1 MSAPALSVAPLE
13 SSPEVPRSRV
23 GPLVLAAPIIGVA
36 LTICA
41 LAILAYEAS
50 PIKGTTWVALAAVA
64 GTFGLLLAGWGLI
77 TRARGESTR
86 YSNYAQ
92 EVELQNGDL
101 WRNSRELAA
110 AKEEADTIL
119 EHVRAHLMLI
129 DSSYLIQSRYSN
141 ELETVFRQTELGN
154 ENFLNV
160 LQRLLSERMFKTSRD
175 YLALLFDPSKK
186 ERTILKINPLDE
198 VEVSVESQTGS
209 TTLRYLSFGF
219 RRIVQNDVIT
229 RVLISVEDVTERA
242 VRERQL
248 RDSEQQKVKQFE
260 LLIGIIHVDP
270 ASLDGFVTSTQ
281 DQLAIVDEALKVSD
295 FASATVGQTALLRQR
310 LDLVAQRVHNIKGN
324 ATLLGLDHFERKA
337 AEFEQKIFDL
347 KNRPALGG
355 DDFLAVVIG
364 LADFRSDIDD
374 LQTLR
379 GKLAGI
385 QRAARIR
392 KEGGD
397 DLVASVS
404 QLAKQ
409 LGQRLGKEVRVDAD
423 GFDTRALPPER
434 RLIVKDILIQLT
446 RNSLTH
452 GCEDPATR
460 EAAGK
465 PPTCTID
472 IHPMADAPPETF
484 SFSFRDDGRGLDPYK
499 IRQRAVEQGIFFERA
514 SARRRRLRS
523 GRRHLY
529 ARLLDGRR
537 NDERGRTRHGHEHYQ
552 AVGRRRMRRRNLRQ
566 LGGRPILRVLV
577 RSAGS
582 STRTRASLRPAV

>member
-1 MSAPALSVAPLE
+1 
-13 SSPEVPRSRV
+13 V
-23 GPLVLAAPIIGVA
+23 GPLVLAAPIVGVA

-50 PIKGTTWVALAAVA
+50 PIKGTTWVAVAAVA
-64 GTFGLLLAGWGLI
+64 GAFGLLLAGWGLI

-198 VEVSVESQTGS
+198 VEVSVESPTGS

-364 LADFRSDIDD
+364 LADFRSDLDD

-409 LGQRLGKEVRVDAD
+409 LGHRLGKEVRVDAD

-465 PPTCTID
+465 PPTCIID

-499 IRQRAVEQGIFFERA
+499 IRQRAVEQGIFSSERA
-514 SARRRRLRS
+514 RAVDDSEVAGVIFTPGFS
-523 GRRHLY
+523 TVDETTNEAGRGMGMNIIKQLVV
-529 ARLLDGRR
+529 
-537 NDERGRTRHGHEHYQ
+537 DECGGEIFVNSEVGQFCEFSFVLPVQ
-552 AVGRRRMRRRNLRQ
+552 APELAHR
-566 LGGRPILRVLV
+566 
-577 RSAGS
+577 
-582 STRTRASLRPAV
+582 